1 MQSHTKGADGQADS
15 KPNGHPAPL
24 NKWIIIN
31 GQALILHNLLFSK
44 KAQQELSGVQKQTLH
59 AAKAS
64 TDRNISVTETHA
76 QCLVLLVSSPQHRNT
91 VPSTVQ
97 YLPICCPLGRLIWCP
112 SHNISKKRREMR
124 TRKKKKQ
131 EREHR

>member
-31 GQALILHNLLFSK
+31 GQALILYNLLFSK

-59 AAKAS
+59 AVKAS

-76 QCLVLLVSSPQHRNT
+76 VFSVFSVVTTAQKHCTIHCSISPHLLSARSSNLVSKP
-91 VPSTVQ
+91 
-97 YLPICCPLGRLIWCP
+97 
-112 SHNISKKRREMR
+112 
-124 TRKKKKQ
+124 
-131 EREHR
+131 